1 MTLREAKEFLEVV
14 DESLR
19 LIADTRNDPGALP
32 YERSFRHERSIDSDT
47 RSDTGRGDVLMSFC
61 LEKLYKGEI
70 PRESAQRRLGDNPI
84 ALLLV
89 LRFSHL

>member
-1 MTLREAKEFLEVV
+1 MTLCKAKEFLEVV
-14 DESLR
+14 DKGLR
-19 LIADTRNDPGALP
+19 LIANACTPLELYIRKVLC
-32 YERSFRHERSIDSDT
+32 YECSIDSDT

-70 PRESAQRRLGDNPI
+70 PRKSAQRRLGDNPI

-89 LRFSHL
+89 LRFSYV